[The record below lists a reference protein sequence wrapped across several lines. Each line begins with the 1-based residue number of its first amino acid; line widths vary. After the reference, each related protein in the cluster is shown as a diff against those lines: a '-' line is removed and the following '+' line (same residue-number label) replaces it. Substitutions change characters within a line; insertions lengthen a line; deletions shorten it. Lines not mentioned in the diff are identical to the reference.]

1 MTFSKAWRE
10 FGHHLF
16 SAKGCA
22 TRSEYNWV
30 VIPVMLVFILL
41 AVVGFI
47 MLGHYAL
54 IIPGLFMIGIDIIL
68 AILIMIFGFCLL
80 ARRYHDVG
88 SSKWNAL
95 MIFIPTLRY
104 LDLIYMMVIPP
115 DPERNRKYQN

>member
-1 MTFSKAWRE
+1 
-10 FGHHLF
+10 
-16 SAKGCA
+16 
-22 TRSEYNWV
+22 
-30 VIPVMLVFILL
+30 MLVFILL